1 VELAPAADFKDQKGI
16 AADRSKVS
24 GDQKASDVLVKEW
37 KLYRCWISD
46 LRFANLTSAN
56 LEGSTLGGVD
66 FRWANLTGVNFCR
79 ADVSR
84 ANFQGAIG
92 LDSKSLRDA
101 CAGGSGTGFD
111 YAAQPVGLPSNFPT
125 LRRCDN
131 NYQCAHEKK
140 PDKENTSRSPSTE
153 PIQLGHNLALA
164 CFLAFAWMTF
174 WLVGRYA
181 KTYLEV
187 AIGDQTVK
195 FPSRFPERNRYSAA
209 QLRDFVGKHPYRSRL
224 YISPVLFPLDVIVMV
239 LLGTSMAAASYYWIV
254 RSLPVAWTSWA
265 WATLIFPALYV
276 VADLIEDTMLAWT
289 LTRVGTASGGPV
301 SQDQVRRLKR
311 ATHAKFLFISA
322 AILQTVGALLVYGII
337 TSCNWTYFAKACVGS
352 SLPQPRIVL
361 GWPNDW
367 SFLDGTI
374 SRDQAR

>member
-1 VELAPAADFKDQKGI
+1 
-16 AADRSKVS
+16 
-24 GDQKASDVLVKEW
+24 
-37 KLYRCWISD
+37 
-46 LRFANLTSAN
+46 
-56 LEGSTLGGVD
+56 
-66 FRWANLTGVNFCR
+66 
-79 ADVSR
+79 
-84 ANFQGAIG
+84 
-92 LDSKSLRDA
+92 
-101 CAGGSGTGFD
+101 
-111 YAAQPVGLPSNFPT
+111 
-125 LRRCDN
+125 
-131 NYQCAHEKK
+131 
-140 PDKENTSRSPSTE
+140 
-153 PIQLGHNLALA
+153 
-164 CFLAFAWMTF
+164 
-174 WLVGRYA
+174 
-181 KTYLEV
+181 
-187 AIGDQTVK
+187 
-195 FPSRFPERNRYSAA
+195 
-209 QLRDFVGKHPYRSRL
+209 
-224 YISPVLFPLDVIVMV
+224 MV